1 MERDPNAP
9 RGGYSADSYCSALEE
24 GLLPSYKPGERFMQ
38 DNAPIHTAQST
49 GEFLMNHGIW
59 TIDFPPYSPDLNP
72 IEHLWWALKQ
82 LLQKH
87 YPHLSTRGRGQDE
100 WDQFCEALKDCWCR
114 IPTSLI
120 RRLILSMPR
129 RIRACE
135 CARGYQTKY

>member
-1 MERDPNAP
+1 MD
-9 RGGYSADSYCSALEE
+9 
-24 GLLPSYKPGERFMQ
+24 
-38 DNAPIHTAQST
+38 
-49 GEFLMNHGIW
+49 HGIW

-100 WDQFCEALKDCWCR
+100 WNQFCEALKDCWRR

-135 CARGYQTKY
+135 RARGYQTKY

>member
-9 RGGYSADSYCSALEE
+9 RGGYSANSYISALEE

-38 DNAPIHTAQST
+38 DNASIHTAQST
-49 GEFLMNHGIW
+49 TDFLISHGIW
-59 TIDFPPYSPDLNP
+59 IIDFPPYSPDLNP
-72 IEHLWWALKQ
+72 IEHLWWALKK
-82 LLQKH
+82 LLHQH

-100 WDQFCEALKDCWCR
+100 WDRFCEALKDCWCR

-129 RIRACE
+129 RIRAVE
-135 CARGYQTKY
+135 VAHGYQTKY